1 MSISQGDRYASVDFE
16 SRISPRKRLAVP
28 VKLRIEGAKDQQ
40 SKLRDLSLSGF
51 SASAMY
57 RVAIGSSCWLTL
69 PDREAMPARVIWWDR
84 GLVGCAFDKAIGT
97 VTYNAILEHWA
108 AQHQGRR

>member
-1 MSISQGDRYASVDFE
+1 MSSPQGDRYASVNHE
-16 SRISPRKRLAVP
+16 SRVSPRKRLAIP

-40 SKLRDLSLSGF
+40 SRLRDLSLSGF

-69 PDREAMPARVIWWDR
+69 PDREAMPAQVIWCEH
-84 GLVGCAFDKAIGT
+84 GLVGCAFDKSIGT
-97 VTYNAILEHWA
+97 VTYNAILERWE
-108 AQHQGRR
+108 AQN